1 MAFIFVDSDNFL
13 AIQDGYS
20 ERKVIGDIGGQF
32 DPVTKL
38 WKVAFTSFNLDYL
51 LDNIKEPRVA
61 EDIDVHV
68 QKLQEREIALS
79 QIRAMSKSDA
89 PVRIKV
95 PGLKLPLYNYQ
106 KLGVMFAITNGF
118 GTLIADEMGLGK
130 SLQSIATAVYLKDK
144 GLAKNAL
151 IVTPASL
158 KFNWPLEIEKFTDEK
173 YVVIDG
179 TPEERIVQWLKED
192 VFFFVVNYELLL
204 EDLFGGRKFKEKE
217 GETFEAKQRREMLM
231 AKAKQR
237 ERILEPI
244 RTRVWDF
251 IAADEIHFAKSYT
264 SSRSRC
270 LKLMRAKFRMGLT
283 GTPMDGRLEE
293 LHSIMG
299 FVAPGLLGSKT
310 RFFQRHIETDFYG
323 KVTGYKRLG
332 EVTKRIESFFIRRL
346 KKEVLKDLPDKV
358 YENRMVVLSPD
369 EMKIYRKL
377 AEGGHEAT
385 QDEEAIVAVIRCKQF
400 CNWPK
405 MVDESCEKSSKMD
418 SFKEVVDEVVLQNT
432 HKALVFSQYKQMLN
446 IIVKVLD
453 EMGVKYLR
461 IDGDTPSRQRANMQK
476 EFNTDAKI
484 DMMVGT
490 DAMSLGLNFT
500 SADVVI
506 MYEDSWSPS
515 VMNQRED
522 RAHRLG
528 QKNVVTVVNFICKNT
543 IEERIRGVIYGKNR
557 ITAQVLGDE
566 TDEMTLRRLNPK
578 EIAKLL

>member
-1 MAFIFVDSDNFL
+1 
-13 AIQDGYS
+13 
-20 ERKVIGDIGGQF
+20 
-32 DPVTKL
+32 
-38 WKVAFTSFNLDYL
+38 
-51 LDNIKEPRVA
+51 
-61 EDIDVHV
+61 
-68 QKLQEREIALS
+68 
-79 QIRAMSKSDA
+79 
-89 PVRIKV
+89 
-95 PGLKLPLYNYQ
+95 
-106 KLGVMFAITNGF
+106 
-118 GTLIADEMGLGK
+118 
-130 SLQSIATAVYLKDK
+130 
-144 GLAKNAL
+144 
-151 IVTPASL
+151 
-158 KFNWPLEIEKFTDEK
+158 
-173 YVVIDG
+173 
-179 TPEERIVQWLKED
+179 
-192 VFFFVVNYELLL
+192 
-204 EDLFGGRKFKEKE
+204 
-217 GETFEAKQRREMLM
+217 
-231 AKAKQR
+231 
-237 ERILEPI
+237 
-244 RTRVWDF
+244 
-251 IAADEIHFAKSYT
+251 
-264 SSRSRC
+264 
-270 LKLMRAKFRMGLT
+270 
-283 GTPMDGRLEE
+283 MDGRLEE

-332 EVTKRIESFFIRRL
+332 EVTKRIEPFFIRRL
-346 KKEVLKDLPDKV
+346 KKDVLKDLPDKV

-405 MVDESCEKSSKMD
+405 MVDESCDKSSKMD

-446 IIVKVLD
+446 VIVGVLD
-453 EMGVKYLR
+453 DMGVKYLR
-461 IDGDTPSRQRANMQK
+461 IDGDTSSRERADMQQR
-476 EFNTDAKI
+476 FNTDAKI

-500 SADVVI
+500 AADVVI
-506 MYEDSWSPS
+506 NYEDYWSPS

-557 ITAQVLGDE
+557 ITSQVLGDE